1 MSVKLSLLAILDQG
15 PCYGNQIRAEF
26 ERRTAGTWPLNV
38 GQVYTTLDRLE
49 RDGLATR
56 LPGNEV
62 GQVLYEI
69 TDEGRAVARDW
80 LATSVDQRTVPRDEF
95 VVKLALAMTL
105 PGADPA
111 ALIRAQR
118 DAIADAA
125 SDDSVESDVSPTGL
139 IERLA
144 ALQARAQLEWL
155 DYCEALLMHREVYGL
170 SAEPPRRGRPARAS

>member
-1 MSVKLSLLAILDQG
+1 MSVRQSVLAILNEG

-26 ERRTAGTWPLNV
+26 ERRTGATWPLNV

-49 RDGLATR
+49 RDGFATR
-56 LPGNEV
+56 LPGNEA
-62 GQVLYEI
+62 GHVLYEI
-69 TDEGRAVARDW
+69 TEEGRAAARHW
-80 LATSVDQRTVPRDEF
+80 LATSVDFSAIPRDEF

-118 DAIADAA
+118 VAITDAPGY
-125 SDDSVESDVSPTGL
+125 DSQAPDGSPTDL
-139 IERLA
+139 IQRSV
-144 ALQARAQLEWL
+144 ALQMRAQLEWL
-155 DYCEALLMHREVYGL
+155 DYCEALLDGREAYGL

>member
-1 MSVKLSLLAILDQG
+1 MSVKLSVLAILDQG

-26 ERRTAGTWPLNV
+26 ERRTGATWPLNV

-56 LPGNEV
+56 LPGNES

-69 TDEGRAVARDW
+69 TEDGRAAAQDW
-80 LATSVDQRTVPRDEF
+80 LATSVDRSTIPRDEL

-105 PGADPA
+105 PGANPA

-118 DAIADAA
+118 EAIAAA
-125 SDDSVESDVSPTGL
+125 SGDESEAPDGSPTGL
-139 IERLA
+139 IQRSV
-144 ALQARAQLEWL
+144 ALQTRAQLEWL
-155 DYCEALLMHREVYGL
+155 DYCEALLDGREVYGL